1 MNPKKGLFIKKI
13 ASFKEAEEEEL
24 RYYLNLTPE
33 ERLGIMQFL
42 REAYFKLK
50 GYGKNREGLRRVFKI
65 IK

>member
-13 ASFKEAEEEEL
+13 ASFKDAEEEEL
-24 RYYLNLTPE
+24 RYYLSLTPE
-33 ERLGIMQFL
+33 ERLEIMQFL

-50 GYGKNREGLRRVFKI
+50 GYGKNREGLQRVFKI